1 MRFAPAIAACVVL
14 LVSGPA
20 FADDPLAGVGELIAT
35 GRAAEARTLLASA
48 REAFVAQGDRPSQA
62 VTDLLSGLAE
72 TALGDS
78 TAARASLERAAS
90 TFTAAG
96 EHFGAWLSLTTLA
109 QFERLNGRP
118 REAIALHERALP
130 LLKAAADP
138 ESRFSPR
145 TIEVLGLVFGGPPE
159 QTRALA
165 GAPELIR
172 TLMLPLAAAVSRIA
186 YGQALLEIGE
196 LEKAEEQLT
205 QAAAKGTILAG
216 VLDGLLATPM
226 GDLRRRQWRFDEAR
240 QYYETVLN
248 PSVMPVPAMFMR
260 QTSADIDLL
269 AKLAEI
275 DVLTGRVDEGLT
287 WNDRELALARYSEP
301 AREPWI
307 LIERGSLLQKAG
319 RDNDGEKAYRE
330 AMAIGEKLRDVRSIG
345 AAQSELGCFIT
356 TPETTG
362 RRRRTSRKRSRFF
375 RS

>member
-1 MRFAPAIAACVVL
+1 
-14 LVSGPA
+14 
-20 FADDPLAGVGELIAT
+20 
-35 GRAAEARTLLASA
+35 
-48 REAFVAQGDRPSQA
+48 
-62 VTDLLSGLAE
+62 
-72 TALGDS
+72 
-78 TAARASLERAAS
+78 
-90 TFTAAG
+90 
-96 EHFGAWLSLTTLA
+96 
-109 QFERLNGRP
+109 
-118 REAIALHERALP
+118 
-130 LLKAAADP
+130 
-138 ESRFSPR
+138 
-145 TIEVLGLVFGGPPE
+145 
-159 QTRALA
+159 
-165 GAPELIR
+165 
-172 TLMLPLAAAVSRIA
+172 MLPLAAAVSRIA